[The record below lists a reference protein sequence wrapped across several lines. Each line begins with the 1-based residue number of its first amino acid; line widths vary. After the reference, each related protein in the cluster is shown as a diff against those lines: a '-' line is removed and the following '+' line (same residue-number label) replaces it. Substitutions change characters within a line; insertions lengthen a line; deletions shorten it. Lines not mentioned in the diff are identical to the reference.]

1 MPPRNK
7 KPGGPRQLHQRVKS
21 DKGRKL
27 ASTRWLERQLN
38 DPYVLAAKAAGYRS
52 RAAYKLEEMD
62 DRFHFLGRRKRVL
75 DLGAAP
81 GAWTQVNLARCPAGT
96 VIAVDINE
104 MEEID
109 GAKILKL
116 DVFAEDAAESL
127 RAAVSGPVD
136 VLQSDMAAPAT
147 GHPQTDHLRIM
158 ALCEAALDLAG
169 QFLAPGGTFV
179 AKVLQGGAEGDLLGR
194 MKRDFRTVKHFKPK
208 SSRSSSAEMYVIAM
222 GFRGGPP
229 PNGEELQSVLVST
242 RSFR

>member
-21 DKGRKL
+21 AKGRKL
-27 ASTRWLERQLN
+27 SSTRWLERQLN
-38 DPYVLAAKAAGYRS
+38 DPYVAAAKAAGYRS

-81 GAWTQVNLARCPAGT
+81 GAWTQVNLARCPEGA
-96 VIAVDINE
+96 VIAVDIND
-104 MEEID
+104 MDQIA
-109 GAKILKL
+109 GAQVLKL
-116 DVFAEDAAESL
+116 DVYAEDALDIL
-127 RAAVSGPVD
+127 RAAIGAPVD
-136 VLQSDMAAPAT
+136 IVQSDMAAPAT

-169 QFLAPGGTFV
+169 HFLVPGGTFV

-194 MKRDFRTVKHFKPK
+194 MKRDFKVVKHFKPK
-208 SSRSSSAEMYVIAM
+208 SSRSGSAEMYVVAM

-229 PNGEELQSVLVST
+229 PDDEGL
-242 RSFR
+242 